1 MVTSY
6 NCVAIFIS
14 ACAWFES
21 MAYVVP
27 KGTTTFPLIINF
39 TIWERQIF
47 NINAWETTGNDSK
60 LQTKQ
65 DYKRYNLK
73 KLLTDKK

>member
-1 MVTSY
+1 MCTKCYIMGEQRASQL
-6 NCVAIFIS
+6 S
-14 ACAWFES
+14 LSRPWFES

-65 DYKRYNLK
+65 EI
-73 KLLTDKK
+73 